1 MLLPEPPD
9 ISGEIRGCLP
19 HGGKAV
25 AEIRK
30 IRPHADMVEI
40 DLAKEQRR
48 FAKEVARE
56 GGCGILRH
64 DECTALQMPHHLTH
78 RQSQSWMARSEGFE
92 RGLLL
97 GAIELFRVQ
106 GRDDGAGAMIKSEGQ
121 HFKWAA
127 RLKRPPL
134 QQAAL

>member
-9 ISGEIRGCLP
+9 ISGEIRGSLP
-19 HGGKAV
+19 HGVKAV

-78 RQSQSWMARSEGFE
+78 RQGQSWMARSERFK

-97 GAIELFRVQ
+97 GAIDLFRVQ
-106 GRDDGAGAMIKSEGQ
+106 GRDDGAGAMGKREGQ
-121 HFKWAA
+121 HLQWAA